1 MTLQQLIYFQTA
13 CKYQNISKAAEYLH
27 VSQPSVSVAIKN
39 LEEEFKMPLI
49 QRSRSGFVL
58 TGDGEE
64 FLKLTEGLLEHA
76 GRVDRIMKERA
87 GKHALIRLGMPP
99 MAGNILFPRIYG
111 EFCPKHPDIQLVT
124 QEAGRDDLC
133 NMLKNDL
140 LDMAFLPHG
149 REVFP
154 GYEMLKVADYE
165 VVCCV
170 SDKHPLAAR
179 KVITPK
185 ELEEESLV
193 VFSQG
198 FYHNELIFDK
208 FKEAGVVPRVMHN
221 SSQLS
226 TVERLIADGVAV
238 GFLFR
243 ELTEH
248 SEGMT
253 GIPFEP
259 ALRTGISLV
268 WKKERVWNREKM
280 VFAEFFKEM
289 ECE

>member
-13 CKYQNISKAAEYLH
+13 CKYKNISKAAEYLH

-39 LEEEFKMPLI
+39 LEEEFKVPLI

-64 FLKLTEGLLEHA
+64 LLKLTDGLLEHA
-76 GRVDRIMKERA
+76 GRVERIMKEHA
-87 GKHALIRLGMPP
+87 QKHSLIRLGMPP
-99 MAGNILFPRIYG
+99 MAGNILFPMIYA
-111 EFCPKHPDIQLVT
+111 EFCPKHPHVQLVT

-140 LDMAFLPHG
+140 LDMAFLPHA
-149 REVFP
+149 EELFP
-154 GYEMLKVADYE
+154 GYEVLQVAEFE

-170 SDKHPLAAR
+170 SDKHPLADR

-185 ELEEESLV
+185 ELEQEPLV

-198 FYHNELIFDK
+198 FYHNELIFDM

-226 TVERLIADGVAV
+226 TVERLITDGVAS

-243 ELTEH
+243 ELTGRC
-248 SEGMT
+248 EGMT
-253 GIPFEP
+253 GISFDRP
-259 ALRTGISLV
+259 LRTRISLV
-268 WKKERVWNREKM
+268 WKKERYLNRDRMEF
-280 VFAEFFKEM
+280 VEFFKG
-289 ECE
+289 